1 MSQNSCLDALL
12 KLYPYLDG
20 ELSEADAEQV
30 RRHFEL
36 CKPCTPA
43 LNYLR
48 SFRDSLH
55 RAADDQLKA
64 PDPLRTRLAELLRAA
79 Q

>member
-1 MSQNSCLDALL
+1 MKHPSCIDALL

-20 ELSEADAEQV
+20 ELSEADAEMV

-36 CKPCTPA
+36 CSPCTPA
-43 LNYLR
+43 LHYLR
-48 SFRDSLH
+48 SFRDALN
-55 RAADDQLKA
+55 RAADDQIKA
-64 PDPLRTRLAELLRAA
+64 PDPLRARLTELLRAA

>member
-20 ELSEADAEQV
+20 ELSEADAAEV

-36 CKPCTPA
+36 CHPCTPA
-43 LNYLR
+43 LHYLR

-55 RAADDQLKA
+55 RASDDQLKA
-64 PDPLRTRLAELLRAA
+64 PDLLRSRLNELLRAA